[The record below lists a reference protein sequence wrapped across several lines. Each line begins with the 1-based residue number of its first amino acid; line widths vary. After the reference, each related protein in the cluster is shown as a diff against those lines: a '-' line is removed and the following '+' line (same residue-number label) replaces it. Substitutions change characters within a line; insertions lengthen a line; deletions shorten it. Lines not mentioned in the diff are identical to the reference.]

1 MTTYKLFELCTLPS
15 MGSPEFD
22 AIGHRYYAGCSDFC
36 SQLTAERDVLTRET
50 IFYHP
55 RHGMIYRSVK
65 PSLPELL
72 DRIEMIQMFS

>member
-1 MTTYKLFELCTLPS
+1 

-22 AIGHRYYAGCSDFC
+22 AIGRRYYAGCYDFC

-55 RHGMIYRSVK
+55 RHGIICRSVE